1 MKPVGKTMSQI
12 NENKSKPLI
21 SCMHHCAVHTVNSVQ
36 TSLLSRLTSP
46 SNHQIIDFRHG
57 AVSFRPIGQTE
68 APWKLVQLE
77 TSLEPRRRTAPLAA
91 ASSYSLA
98 CRCGDFFFFF
108 LAETWK
114 TQSFRV
120 DLLGSSTGHQIDPKS
135 TFGKTR
141 IAMRNQKSM
150 NIPTYIYIGK
160 TSWWKSFLF

>member
-1 MKPVGKTMSQI
+1 MSQI
-12 NENKSKPLI
+12 NENSKPLI
-21 SCMHHCAVHTVNSVQ
+21 SCMHHCAVHIVNSVQ

-98 CRCGDFFFFF
+98 CRCGDFCFFF

-150 NIPTYIYIGK
+150 KHSHIYMCINKYIYIGK